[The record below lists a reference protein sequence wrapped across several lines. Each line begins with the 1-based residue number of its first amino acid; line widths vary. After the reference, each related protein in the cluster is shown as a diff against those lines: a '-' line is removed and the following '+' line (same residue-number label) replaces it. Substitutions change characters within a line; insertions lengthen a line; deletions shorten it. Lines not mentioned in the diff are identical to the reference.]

1 MSLAQWRIQSRAV
14 PSPVFAC
21 RDLRSRFRPED
32 RPALN
37 FSIIGV
43 LLVFVCLP
51 IAADPASNS
60 QATLPPGPSGP
71 FEQMTIRRSTGGAP
85 PAATQPAGSSTV
97 NPGRWDLSKIPLSL
111 AGVILLILVMRWLG
125 KRLIPGAGRAKGSS
139 AVQVLVRSTI
149 GPRQQLMLVQVGRRL
164 VLVGSGG
171 AEMNPLCQIEDP
183 EEVAELLGQ
192 IQGEKRAGLKNFGAI
207 FGRAEKAYEEP
218 EPEPPPS
225 IEPGEPPPT
234 SLETRE
240 ELSGLM
246 ERVRRIANQFQSS

>member
-1 MSLAQWRIQSRAV
+1 VLLA
-14 PSPVFAC
+14 FAC
-21 RDLRSRFRPED
+21 F
-32 RPALN
+32 PA
-37 FSIIGV
+37 
-43 LLVFVCLP
+43 
-51 IAADPASNS
+51 AAESASS
-60 QATLPPGPSGP
+60 PSPSGP
-71 FEQMTIRRSTGGAP
+71 FEQMTIRRSAGSAAP
-85 PAATQPAGSSTV
+85 SGTQPAGSSAV

-125 KRLIPGAGRAKGSS
+125 KRLIPGAGHSKASS
-139 AVQVLVRSTI
+139 AVQILVRSTI

-183 EEVAELLGQ
+183 AEVAELLGQ
-192 IQGEKRAGLKNFGAI
+192 IQGEKRAGLKNFSAI

-218 EPEPPPS
+218 EPEAAPS
-225 IEPGEPPPT
+225 MESGEPPPT
-234 SLETRE
+234 PQETRE